1 MTKLILIAAFGA
13 LGTLARYGLAG
24 WVQRWGG
31 AGFPWGTLAVNLAGC
46 FLFALVWAWAED
58 RLWVD
63 GQWRL
68 AALTGFMGAFTTM
81 STFMFETGGLL
92 RDGQFVLALVNVAA
106 QNLGGLAA
114 LVLGY
119 LLGRWL

>member
-1 MTKLILIAAFGA
+1 VTKLILIAAFGA

-46 FLFALVWAWAED
+46 FLFALV
-58 RLWVD
+58 
-63 GQWRL
+63 
-68 AALTGFMGAFTTM
+68 
-81 STFMFETGGLL
+81 
-92 RDGQFVLALVNVAA
+92 
-106 QNLGGLAA
+106 
-114 LVLGY
+114 LGY

>member
-1 MTKLILIAAFGA
+1 MTKLLLIAACGA

-24 WVQRWGG
+24 WVQRLGG

-46 FLFALVWAWAED
+46 LLFGLVWAYAEQ
-58 RLWVD
+58 RLWVS

-68 AALTGFMGAFTTM
+68 VVLTGFMGAFTTM

-92 RDGQFVLALVNVAA
+92 RDGQMLLAIVNLAA
-106 QNLGGLAA
+106 QNLGGLLA
-114 LVLGY
+114 LFLGWQ
-119 LLGRWL
+119 LGRVI